1 MRVLM
6 LSWEYPPNL
15 VGGLGSHVAALSPAL
30 AAQGVD
36 LTVVTP
42 RWKGGE
48 PVERINAHAV
58 VYRVV
63 PPVESP
69 GNLYADAQQTNIDLE
84 KFVLDL
90 WERDGGYDLIHAHD
104 WLVAP
109 VAMTLKKLHKVPLIA
124 TMHAT
129 ERGRCGGQFDGE
141 MSTAINGVEWW
152 LTYEAWRVIATS
164 HFMAAEVRD
173 YFELPP
179 DKITIIPNG
188 VDTLR
193 FENLRKTDMAEF
205 RQRWALPDEK
215 IVFSVGRVV
224 YEKGM
229 HLLVEAAHRLI
240 AQGSRVK
247 FVLAGKGSM
256 LEPLRQRVAELGL
269 QDRVLLPG
277 YLPDSLRDRLYSVAD
292 LAVFPSLYEPFGIVA
307 LESMAAKC
315 PVVVSDAGGLG
326 EVVENE
332 VTGIKIPPYNLEV
345 LTDAIAYVLNNADGA
360 RARAEKAYQI
370 VKREYGWDKIA
381 RETKE
386 LYQEIIDAR
395 KNVVWE

>member
-15 VGGLGSHVAALSPAL
+15 VGGLGSHVAALAPAL

-36 LTVVTP
+36 LTIITP

-48 PVERINAHAV
+48 RVERINEHAV
-58 VYRVV
+58 VYRVD

-69 GNLYADAQQTNIDLE
+69 GNLYADAQQTNINLE
-84 KFVLDL
+84 LFVLEL
-90 WERDGGYDLIHAHD
+90 WERNGAYDLIHAHD

-109 VAMTLKKLHKVPLIA
+109 VAMALKQLYRVPLVA

-129 ERGRCGGQFDGE
+129 ERGRSRGQLEGD

-152 LTYEAWRVIATS
+152 LTYEAWRVIAAS
-164 HFMAAEVRD
+164 HFMANEVRN
-173 YFELPP
+173 YFELPL
-179 DKITIIPNG
+179 DKISIIPNG
-188 VDTLR
+188 VDPLR
-193 FENLRKTDMAEF
+193 FEGLTHTGTTEF
-205 RQRWALPDEK
+205 RDQWALPDEK
-215 IVFSVGRVV
+215 IVLYVGRVV
-224 YEKGM
+224 YEKGV
-229 HLLVEAAHRLI
+229 HLLVEAAHRLMSRG
-240 AQGSRVK
+240 ARVK
-247 FVLAGKGSM
+247 FILAGKGSM
-256 LEPLRQRVAELGL
+256 LDSLRQRVAELGL

-277 YLPDSLRDRLYSVAD
+277 YVSDRQRDRLYCVAD
-292 LAVFPSLYEPFGIVA
+292 VAVFPSLYEPFGIVA

-315 PVVVSDAGGLG
+315 PVIVSDVGGLG

-332 VTGIKIPPYNLEV
+332 VTGIKIPPFNLEV
-345 LTDAIAYVLNNADGA
+345 LVDAIAYVLNNPASA
-360 RARAEKAYQI
+360 RARAELAAGI
-370 VKREYGWDKIA
+370 AERDYGWDKIA

-395 KNVVWE
+395 RNVVWE